1 MPFLPL
7 LTLTLATF
15 AIGTTEFAIQGLLP
29 EISADF
35 GVSIPSAGL
44 LVTAYALGVAIG
56 GPILAILTNRLP
68 RKTALLA
75 LMGIFVVGH
84 LLCAVAPDYALLMVA
99 RVVAS
104 FCHGAFFGIGSVVA
118 VSLVAQDRRASAV
131 ALMWAG
137 AAASNILGVPAG
149 TALGQAFG
157 WRSTFWAVAL
167 LGAIATAAIAA
178 WLPDTGRGGRTRL
191 ASEFKVLA
199 KPQVLLALALSVL
212 ICAATFSVFTYIAPL
227 LIETT
232 GISPA
237 ALPLYLLLF
246 GVGGVIGMQVGGR
259 FADRN
264 LMASII
270 GVFAANVVVYLI
282 LLVAFEGPTSAMVM
296 MFVWGFAFYF
306 IAAPIQIRVVNAAF
320 EAPNLASTLVQSG
333 FNLGNAIGPFAG
345 AAALSAGFNYGLL
358 PWLGALLASA
368 GVAMALWSVALERRA
383 AVRERATT
391 MSVPA
396 SSFDAP

>member
-44 LVTAYALGVAIG
+44 LVTGYALGVAIG

-84 LLCAVAPDYALLMVA
+84 VLSAVAPNYALLMVA

-118 VSLVAQDRRASAV
+118 VSLVPQDRRASAV

-137 AAASNILGVPAG
+137 IAASNILGVPAG

-157 WRSTFWAVAL
+157 WRSTFWAVAV
-167 LGAIATAAIAA
+167 LGAIATTAIAT
-178 WLPDTGRGGRTRL
+178 WLPDTGRAGRTRL
-191 ASEFKVLA
+191 ASELKVLSR
-199 KPQVLLALALSVL
+199 PQVLLALALSVL

-227 LIETT
+227 LVETT
-232 GISPA
+232 GISSA

-270 GVFAANVVVYLI
+270 GVFVANAVVYLI
-282 LLVAFEGPTSAMVM
+282 LLVAFEGATSAIVM

-306 IAAPIQIRVVNAAF
+306 IAAPIQIRVVNAAYD
-320 EAPNLASTLVQSG
+320 APNLASTLIQSG
-333 FNLGNAIGPFAG
+333 FNLGNAIGPFVG
-345 AAALSAGFNYGLL
+345 AAVLSAGFSYGLL
-358 PWLGALLASA
+358 PWLGALLALA
-368 GVAMALWSVALERRA
+368 GVGIALWSVALERRTSA
-383 AVRERATT
+383 QEKTAMSAT
-391 MSVPA
+391 A
-396 SSFDAP
+396 SD

>member
-7 LTLTLATF
+7 STLTLATF
-15 AIGTTEFAIQGLLP
+15 AIGTTEFVISGLLP
-29 EISADF
+29 EISADL
-35 GVSIPSAGL
+35 GVSIPKAGL
-44 LVTAYALGVAIG
+44 LVTGYALGVAIG

-75 LMGIFVVGH
+75 LTGIFVVGH
-84 LLCAVAPDYALLMVA
+84 VLCAVAPDYALLMVA

-118 VSLVAQDRRASAV
+118 VSIVPEHRRASAV

-137 AAASNILGVPAG
+137 IAASNILGVPAG

-157 WRSTFWAVAL
+157 WRSTFLAVAL
-167 LGAIATAAIAA
+167 LGAIATAAIAV
-178 WLPDTGRGGRTRL
+178 WLPDIGRAGQTRL
-191 ASEFKVLA
+191 ASEFRVLA
-199 KPQVLLALALSVL
+199 RPQVLLALGLSVL

-227 LIETT
+227 LVETT

-264 LMASII
+264 LVASII
-270 GVFAANVVVYLI
+270 GAFVALVVVYLM
-282 LLVAFEGPTSAMVM
+282 LLVAFRSPLGATVM

-306 IAAPIQIRVVNAAF
+306 PAAPIQLRVVNAAH
-320 EAPNLASTLVQSG
+320 EGPNLASTLVQSG

-345 AAALSAGFNYGLL
+345 AAALSAGLSYGLL
-358 PWLGALLASA
+358 PWLGAILALA
-368 GVAMALWSVALERRA
+368 GAAIALWSFALDRRMTVLA
-383 AVRERATT
+383 GA
-391 MSVPA
+391 
-396 SSFDAP
+396 

>member
-15 AIGTTEFAIQGLLP
+15 AIGTTEFVISGLLP
-29 EISADF
+29 EISADL
-35 GVSIPSAGL
+35 GVSIPTAGL
-44 LVTAYALGVAIG
+44 LVTGYALGVAIG

-84 LLCAVAPDYALLMVA
+84 VLCAVAPDYTLLMVA

-118 VSLVAQDRRASAV
+118 VSLVPQDRRASAV

-137 AAASNILGVPAG
+137 IAASNILGVPAG

-167 LGAIATAAIAA
+167 IGAIATAAIAV
-178 WLPDTGRGGRTRL
+178 WLPDIGRAGQTRL

-199 KPQVLLALALSVL
+199 RPQVLLALALSVL

-270 GVFAANVVVYLI
+270 GVFVALVVVYLI
-282 LLVAFEGPTSAMVM
+282 LLVAFRSPTTGNGHDVRVGLCVLFPRGADP
-296 MFVWGFAFYF
+296 
-306 IAAPIQIRVVNAAF
+306 APRGQ
-320 EAPNLASTLVQSG
+320 
-333 FNLGNAIGPFAG
+333 
-345 AAALSAGFNYGLL
+345 
-358 PWLGALLASA
+358 
-368 GVAMALWSVALERRA
+368 RR
-383 AVRERATT
+383 
-391 MSVPA
+391 P
-396 SSFDAP
+396 

>member
-1 MPFLPL
+1 M
-7 LTLTLATF
+7 
-15 AIGTTEFAIQGLLP
+15 
-29 EISADF
+29 
-35 GVSIPSAGL
+35 
-44 LVTAYALGVAIG
+44 AIG
-56 GPILAILTNRLP
+56 GPILAILTNGLR

-84 LLCAVAPDYALLMVA
+84 VLSAVAPDYALLMVA

-118 VSLVAQDRRASAV
+118 VSIVAEDRRASAV

-137 AAASNILGVPAG
+137 IAASNILGVPAG
-149 TALGQAFG
+149 TALGHAFG
-157 WRSTFWAVAL
+157 WRSTFWAVTL
-167 LGAIATAAIAA
+167 IGGIATAAIAI
-178 WLPDTGRGGRTRL
+178 WLPDTGRAVQTRL

-227 LIETT
+227 LIEIT
-232 GISPA
+232 GISSD

-270 GVFAANVVVYLI
+270 GTFAANVVVYLI
-282 LLVAFEGPTSAMVM
+282 LLVAFRGPISAMVM
-296 MFVWGFAFYF
+296 MFVWGFTFYF
-306 IAAPIQIRVVNAAF
+306 IAAPIQLRVLNAAR
-320 EAPNLASTLVQSG
+320 EAPNLASTMIQSG

-345 AAALSAGFNYGLL
+345 AAALSAGFSYASL
-358 PWLGALLASA
+358 PWIGALMALA
-368 GVAMALWSVALERRA
+368 GVAIALWSAALDRRPPRVAQA
-383 AVRERATT
+383 
-391 MSVPA
+391 
-396 SSFDAP
+396 

>member
-1 MPFLPL
+1 M
-7 LTLTLATF
+7 T
-15 AIGTTEFAIQGLLP
+15 
-29 EISADF
+29 
-35 GVSIPSAGL
+35 
-44 LVTAYALGVAIG
+44 IG

-84 LLCAVAPDYALLMVA
+84 VLCVVAPDYSLLMMA

-118 VSLVAQDRRASAV
+118 ISIVPQDRRASAV

-137 AAASNILGVPAG
+137 IAASNILGVPAG

-157 WRSTFWAVAL
+157 WRATFLAVAV

-178 WLPDTGRGGRTRL
+178 WLPDTGRAGQTRL
-191 ASEFKVLA
+191 ASEFRVLA
-199 KPQVLLALALSVL
+199 RPQVLLALALSVL

-232 GISPA
+232 GISPSD
-237 ALPLYLLLF
+237 LPLYLLLF

-264 LMASII
+264 LMASIAGI
-270 GVFAANVVVYLI
+270 FVANVAVYLI
-282 LLVAFEGPTSAMVM
+282 LLVAFQGPTSAMM
-296 MFVWGFAFYF
+296 MMLVWGFVFYF
-306 IAAPIQIRVVNAAF
+306 IAAPIRIRVVNAAH

-345 AAALSAGFNYGLL
+345 AAALSAGFGYGLL
-358 PWLGALLASA
+358 PWLGAMLALV
-368 GVAMALWSVALERRA
+368 GVVTALWSATLDRRA
-383 AVRERATT
+383 IALAG
-391 MSVPA
+391 A
-396 SSFDAP
+396 